1 MLMGTQSENQFRA
14 EIRDA
19 NNEVKGVYS
28 WLDASGNE
36 HTVVFNSGKDGYKI
50 MPLEESGIEL
60 PPFPYGLYGDKPEE
74 IQARTLKKSV
84 DCIEPGSLLC
94 DDMVVIG
101 LEEDIIP
108 KLEND
113 ADSITTTTEDP
124 VDAEITEKEKTQIL
138 QNSEVME
145 FTRPLESLE
154 AEPVKEKHTVAS
166 EVLQYDT
173 KPEAPQ
179 VNLINENNKESRVPK
194 FLIFPLVADYY
205 QNDGSPIQYPLGL
218 KTQYLRP
225 QILQPLYLM
234 FNKKKYKRSP

>member
-28 WLDASGNE
+28 WLDASGN
-36 HTVVFNSGKDGYKI
+36 
-50 MPLEESGIEL
+50 EL

-101 LEEDIIP
+101 LEEDINP

-113 ADSITTTTEDP
+113 ADSITKTTKDP
-124 VDAEITEKEKTQIL
+124 VDAEITEKGKTQIL
-138 QNSEVME
+138 QNSELIE
-145 FTRPLESLE
+145 LKRPLESLE
-154 AEPVKEKHTVAS
+154 AEPVKETNTVAS

-173 KPEAPQ
+173 KPETPQ
-179 VNLINENNKESRVPK
+179 VNLIKENNEESRVPK
-194 FLIFPLVADYY
+194 FLIFPLVADY
-205 QNDGSPIQYPLGL
+205 
-218 KTQYLRP
+218 
-225 QILQPLYLM
+225 
-234 FNKKKYKRSP
+234 

>member
-14 EIRDA
+14 EIRDV

-74 IQARTLKKSV
+74 IQARILTKSV
-84 DCIEPGSLLC
+84 DCIEPGSILC

-108 KLEND
+108 KLENN
-113 ADSITTTTEDP
+113 E
-124 VDAEITEKEKTQIL
+124 L
-138 QNSEVME
+138 ME
-145 FTRPLESLE
+145 FNRPLESLE

-179 VNLINENNKESRVPK
+179 VNLINDNNKESRVPK
-194 FLIFPLVADYY
+194 FLIFPLVANYY
-205 QNDGSPIQYPLGL
+205 QNNGSTIQYSLGL
-218 KTQYLRP
+218 
-225 QILQPLYLM
+225 
-234 FNKKKYKRSP
+234 

>member
-14 EIRDA
+14 EIRDS

-60 PPFPYGLYGDKPEE
+60 PPFPYGLYGDKPKE
-74 IQARTLKKSV
+74 IQARTLKESV

-101 LEEDIIP
+101 LEEDVNP

-113 ADSITTTTEDP
+113 TDSKTITTEDP
-124 VDAEITEKEKTQIL
+124 VDAKITENEKTQIL
-138 QNSEVME
+138 RNSELME
-145 FTRPLESLE
+145 STRPLKLVE
-154 AEPVKEKHTVAS
+154 AEPVKESNTVAS
-166 EVLQYDT
+166 EDDT
-173 KPEAPQ
+173 KPETPQ
-179 VNLINENNKESRVPK
+179 IDPIKENNKESRVPK
-194 FLIFPLVADYY
+194 FL
-205 QNDGSPIQYPLGL
+205 
-218 KTQYLRP
+218 
-225 QILQPLYLM
+225 
-234 FNKKKYKRSP
+234 

>member
-14 EIRDA
+14 EIRDS

-101 LEEDIIP
+101 LEENIIP

-113 ADSITTTTEDP
+113 TDSKTITTEDP

-138 QNSEVME
+138 QNSELME

-154 AEPVKEKHTVAS
+154 AEKHTMAS

-173 KPEAPQ
+173 KRETPQ
-179 VNLINENNKESRVPK
+179 VNLIEENNKESRVPK

-218 KTQYLRP
+218 QAQFLRP
-225 QILQPLYLM
+225 QILQPLYL
-234 FNKKKYKRSP
+234 

>member
-14 EIRDA
+14 EIRDS

-108 KLEND
+108 KLET
-113 ADSITTTTEDP
+113 DSITTTTEDP
-124 VDAEITEKEKTQIL
+124 IGAEITEKEKNQIL
-138 QNSEVME
+138 QDSKLLES
-145 FTRPLESLE
+145 TRPLKSVE
-154 AEPVKEKHTVAS
+154 AEQVKEKNTVAS

-173 KPEAPQ
+173 K
-179 VNLINENNKESRVPK
+179 
-194 FLIFPLVADYY
+194 
-205 QNDGSPIQYPLGL
+205 
-218 KTQYLRP
+218 
-225 QILQPLYLM
+225 
-234 FNKKKYKRSP
+234 